1 MRVPKQWSL
10 TKQESITSFGAWRQ
24 NLQYTLSLDQNFASF
39 LVDGFTWQKKSAAD
53 PLRGLNDDV
62 DPIPEAQ
69 PRTAAQKVT
78 QLELMLG
85 QIANF
90 CPVISRNTIVKN
102 STSISCIW
110 QSIRLHYGFQS
121 TGAHFIDLDGE
132 RPEDLFQ
139 RLQSFVE
146 DNLLRSDG
154 SIRHYGEFPAED
166 EEISPS
172 LENFIVLTWL
182 RLIHKDLPGLVKQR
196 YGTELR
202 SQTLASI
209 NPEISQCLDSLLEEI
224 TSASEAKV
232 LRTAFKS
239 SISVKSPKSTVQ
251 SSDIKRPVCPLC
263 KQAGRTNIHHFLS
276 KCKFLPS
283 EDKVYMSK
291 VRTASGAH
299 DYDSDSENDE
309 VENQNV
315 EDSSHTHNLR
325 VVSTSL
331 VSTKQSSHFKAFYKQ
346 YLVKITLDTGA
357 DSMVKASVAQHIGT
371 VIKKSNQSAL
381 HADGIT
387 PWL

>member
-1 MRVPKQWSL
+1 M
-10 TKQESITSFGAWRQ
+10 
-24 NLQYTLSLDQNFASF
+24 DQNFAPF
-39 LVDGFTWQKKSAAD
+39 FDWQKKSAAD
-53 PLRGLNDDV
+53 PLRGLTDDV

-69 PRTAAQKVT
+69 RRTAAQKVT

-90 CPVISRNTIVKN
+90 CPVTSRNTIVKN
-102 STSISCIW
+102 STSVLCIW

-121 TGAHFIDLDGE
+121 TGAHFIDFNSIKLEPGE

-146 DNLLRSDG
+146 DNLLCSDG
-154 SIRHYGEFPAED
+154 SIRQYGELPAED

-172 LENFIVLTWL
+172 LEHFIVLTWL

-209 NPEISQCLDSLLEEI
+209 KPEISQALDSLLEEI
-224 TSASEAKV
+224 TSASQAKM

-251 SSDIKRPVCPLC
+251 PSDIKRPVCPLC

-283 EDKVYMSK
+283 VGKAYMTK
-291 VRTASGAH
+291 VRTVSSAQ

-325 VVSTSL
+325 LISTRL
-331 VSTKQSSHFKAFYKQ
+331 VSTKQSPYFKAFYKQ
-346 YLVKITLDTGA
+346 YPVKITLDTGA
-357 DSMVKASVAQHIGT
+357 EISMVKAFVAQHMGPFEAT
-371 VIKKSNQSAL
+371 VNLCPVQPPSVKAEFLNMLQ
-381 HADGIT
+381 
-387 PWL
+387 